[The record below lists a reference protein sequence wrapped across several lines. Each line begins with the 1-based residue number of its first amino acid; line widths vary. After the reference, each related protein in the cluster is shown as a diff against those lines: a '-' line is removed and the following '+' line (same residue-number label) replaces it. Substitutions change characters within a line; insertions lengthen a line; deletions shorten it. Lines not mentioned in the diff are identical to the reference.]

1 MEDNNRGGLLGFIV
15 VTAIGAVAASA
26 AWEGGKDLY
35 SWAKGKVT
43 AMVIPGGIPDRSS
56 MTGMSVCG
64 SRSSSAF

>member
-15 VTAIGAVAASA
+15 VTAIGAVASSA

-43 AMVIPGGIPDRSS
+43 AMVTKSNENNK
-56 MTGMSVCG
+56 
-64 SRSSSAF
+64 

>member
-43 AMVIPGGIPDRSS
+43 AMVTKSNENNKQE
-56 MTGMSVCG
+56 VKL
-64 SRSSSAF
+64 

>member
-1 MEDNNRGGLLGFIV
+1 MEDNNRGGGLLGFIV

-43 AMVIPGGIPDRSS
+43 AMVTKSNENNN
-56 MTGMSVCG
+56 
-64 SRSSSAF
+64 